1 MSIMIQ
7 KIFHKKKL
15 FALIIDRS
23 FRKLKDVNFLTSPKD
38 TQQIGYMKHKKNH
51 VILPHIHKKRLTKI
65 SFTTEVILLLKGI
78 LRVDFYDNKQK
89 YLFSKKISKGQII
102 MLVSGGHGF
111 KVIKDVEMIEIKQ
124 GPYSPTKDK
133 KKFKFINDQKIKLK

>member
-51 VILPHIHKKRLTKI
+51 VILPHIHKKRLTKNR
-65 SFTTEVILLLKGI
+65 IL
-78 LRVDFYDNKQK
+78 FYNVLPINKQLKKMWDAKFKKKNLAQYLKSLMLKK
-89 YLFSKKISKGQII
+89 YL
-102 MLVSGGHGF
+102 
-111 KVIKDVEMIEIKQ
+111 
-124 GPYSPTKDK
+124 
-133 KKFKFINDQKIKLK
+133 